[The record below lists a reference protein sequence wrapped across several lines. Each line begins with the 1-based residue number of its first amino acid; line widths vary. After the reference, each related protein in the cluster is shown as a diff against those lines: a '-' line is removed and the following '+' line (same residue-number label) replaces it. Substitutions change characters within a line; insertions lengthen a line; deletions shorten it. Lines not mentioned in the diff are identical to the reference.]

1 MLETQVYPRGYG
13 DDVSHNARGVSPLSV
28 RTPSDSENDQPSM
41 SATHK
46 EKLDYYTKQAA
57 AGEKAVEAAKA
68 THEAKKADPNATTQ
82 EKSTAENNLQA
93 AEQSLAGHKADIEF
107 HKSMIAEG
115 HT

>member
-46 EKLDYYTKQAA
+46 EKLDWHTKQAA

-68 THEAKKADPNATTQ
+68 NHEAKKADPNATDK
-82 EKSTAENNLQA
+82 EKSHAKNNLHTA
-93 AEQSLAGHKADIEF
+93 KESLAAHKDDIEY
-107 HKSMIAEG
+107 HKGMIAKG
-115 HT
+115 HA